1 MWKYSDCVLNK
12 IRLLTL
18 YSLMYLEYMII
29 TLQIKSYFYV
39 ISVRIQS
46 SKK

>member
-1 MWKYSDCVLNK
+1 MWNCSDCVLNK

-18 YSLMYLEYMII
+18 YSLMYLEYMIK